1 MTEFSRELI
10 FGKRPIRRTDRKPG
24 ESEWY
29 YLDPR
34 GASTFSDMKKIDVPT
49 ENTPNP
55 YANEIQNYLYKN
67 DEYNYRELYGDT
79 PPPVPQ
85 PSTQPATQENKGFG
99 FQSNNG
105 QTTFANTTNDAFGQQ
120 NNTFGTNTSFG
131 SQQNTIQNQTPTPWN
146 AVNNSQP
153 SQTHEPIDNI
163 NYNTHMSVLTNNRQS
178 KPQNNMINKIYSTT
192 ADAMIA
198 ALMGAADGRMLGNFD
213 EFMWGLTAL
222 TTLNKNNYEMGRD
235 AVRLYQKELY
245 NNHPFIYGIPE
256 FAGAMYTLMQ
266 LPPNILAKLKVSNPK
281 LFNFISDT
289 LVASSGYAENWKDF
303 WENMGTNSIV
313 NGAGLYLEQLP
324 FFRGIGKV
332 GNKAAKQSLSYLA
345 DKAKNLFYDKDNN
358 NDTQD
363 K

>member
-85 PSTQPATQENKGFG
+85 PSTQPATQPTAQENKGFG
-99 FQSNNG
+99 FQSNNR

-146 AVNNSQP
+146 AVNNSQ
-153 SQTHEPIDNI
+153 QQ
-163 NYNTHMSVLTNNRQS
+163 SVT
-178 KPQNNMINKIYSTT
+178 KQNNNLKPLYWESEEDGKKVYENVVDKEGKFTQPIQQSDLYQLSAIKALINILNNFYKLSPLKITDKFKHAYINCNASQYGQGGEDVARLVSNLREWDDVRTGSNTLDSSNGDQYANKICR
-192 ADAMIA
+192 
-198 ALMGAADGRMLGNFD
+198 LLGGKYPGEDCN
-213 EFMWGLTAL
+213 
-222 TTLNKNNYEMGRD
+222 
-235 AVRLYQKELY
+235 ELVEKY
-245 NNHPFIYGIPE
+245 I
-256 FAGAMYTLMQ
+256 
-266 LPPNILAKLKVSNPK
+266 K
-281 LFNFISDT
+281 
-289 LVASSGYAENWKDF
+289 
-303 WENMGTNSIV
+303 
-313 NGAGLYLEQLP
+313 
-324 FFRGIGKV
+324 R
-332 GNKAAKQSLSYLA
+332 
-345 DKAKNLFYDKDNN
+345 FY
-358 NDTQD
+358 
-363 K
+363 

>member
-85 PSTQPATQENKGFG
+85 PSTQPATQPTAQPVTLENKGFG
-99 FQSNNG
+99 FQSNDG

-146 AVNNSQP
+146 AVNNSQ
-153 SQTHEPIDNI
+153 QQ
-163 NYNTHMSVLTNNRQS
+163 SVT
-178 KPQNNMINKIYSTT
+178 KQNNNLKPLYWESEEDGKKVYENVVDKEGKFTQPIQQSDLYQLSAIKALINILNNFYKLSPLKITDKFKHAYINCNASQYGQGGEDVARLVSNLREWDDVRTGSNTLDSSNGDQYANKI
-192 ADAMIA
+192 
-198 ALMGAADGRMLGNFD
+198 GRLLGGKYPSEDCN
-213 EFMWGLTAL
+213 
-222 TTLNKNNYEMGRD
+222 
-235 AVRLYQKELY
+235 ELVEKY
-245 NNHPFIYGIPE
+245 I
-256 FAGAMYTLMQ
+256 
-266 LPPNILAKLKVSNPK
+266 K
-281 LFNFISDT
+281 
-289 LVASSGYAENWKDF
+289 
-303 WENMGTNSIV
+303 
-313 NGAGLYLEQLP
+313 
-324 FFRGIGKV
+324 R
-332 GNKAAKQSLSYLA
+332 
-345 DKAKNLFYDKDNN
+345 FY
-358 NDTQD
+358 
-363 K
+363 

>member
-99 FQSNNG
+99 FQSNNR
-105 QTTFANTTNDAFGQQ
+105 QTAFTNTPNNMFGQQ

-146 AVNNSQP
+146 AVNNSQ
-153 SQTHEPIDNI
+153 QQ
-163 NYNTHMSVLTNNRQS
+163 SVTKQNNNL
-178 KPQNNMINKIYSTT
+178 KPQYWES
-192 ADAMIA
+192 
-198 ALMGAADGRMLGNFD
+198 GEDG
-213 EFMWGLTAL
+213 
-222 TTLNKNNYEMGRD
+222 KKVYENVID
-235 AVRLYQKELY
+235 KE
-245 NNHPFIYGIPE
+245 GV
-256 FAGAMYTLMQ
+256 ASKTKQ
-266 LPPNILAKLKVSNPK
+266 NILEYLLSAIQGGTYLIENFSDMKKLKVTDKFKHAYMNGNASQYGQGGADIAKLASNLRE
-281 LFNFISDT
+281 LFDVLSGSNT
-289 LVASSGYAENWKDF
+289 LDSSNGDQYANKI
-303 WENMGTNSIV
+303 GRVLGSKYP
-313 NGAGLYLEQLP
+313 NGDCDEIIQKY
-324 FFRGIGKV
+324 IK
-332 GNKAAKQSLSYLA
+332 
-345 DKAKNLFYDKDNN
+345 KNL
-358 NDTQD
+358 
-363 K
+363 

>member
-99 FQSNNG
+99 FQSNNR
-105 QTTFANTTNDAFGQQ
+105 QTAFTNTPNNMFGQQ

-146 AVNNSQP
+146 AVNNSQ
-153 SQTHEPIDNI
+153 QQ
-163 NYNTHMSVLTNNRQS
+163 SVTKQNNNL
-178 KPQNNMINKIYSTT
+178 KPQYWES
-192 ADAMIA
+192 
-198 ALMGAADGRMLGNFD
+198 GEDG
-213 EFMWGLTAL
+213 
-222 TTLNKNNYEMGRD
+222 KKVYENVID
-235 AVRLYQKELY
+235 KE
-245 NNHPFIYGIPE
+245 GV
-256 FAGAMYTLMQ
+256 ASKTKQ
-266 LPPNILAKLKVSNPK
+266 NILEYLLSAIQGGTYLIENFSDMKKLKVTDKFKHAYMNCNASQYGQGGADIAKLASNLRE
-281 LFNFISDT
+281 LFDVLSGSNT
-289 LVASSGYAENWKDF
+289 LDSSNGDQYANKI
-303 WENMGTNSIV
+303 GRVLGSKYP
-313 NGAGLYLEQLP
+313 NGDCDEIIQKY
-324 FFRGIGKV
+324 IK
-332 GNKAAKQSLSYLA
+332 
-345 DKAKNLFYDKDNN
+345 KNL
-358 NDTQD
+358 
-363 K
+363 

>member
-85 PSTQPATQENKGFG
+85 PAPQPATQPTAQENKGFG

-105 QTTFANTTNDAFGQQ
+105 QTAFTNTTNDAFGQQ

-146 AVNNSQP
+146 AVNNSQ
-153 SQTHEPIDNI
+153 QQ
-163 NYNTHMSVLTNNRQS
+163 SVT
-178 KPQNNMINKIYSTT
+178 KQNNNLKPLYWESEE
-192 ADAMIA
+192 
-198 ALMGAADGRMLGNFD
+198 DG
-213 EFMWGLTAL
+213 
-222 TTLNKNNYEMGRD
+222 KKVYENVVD
-235 AVRLYQKELY
+235 KE
-245 NNHPFIYGIPE
+245 GV
-256 FAGAMYTLMQ
+256 ASKTKQ
-266 LPPNILAKLKVSNPK
+266 NILEYLLSAIQGGSYLIENFSDMKKLKVTDKFKHAYMNCNASQYGQGGADIAKLASNLRE
-281 LFNFISDT
+281 LFDVRTGSNT
-289 LVASSGYAENWKDF
+289 LDSSNGDQYANKIGRVLGSKYPNGDCDEIIQKYVKKNW
-303 WENMGTNSIV
+303 
-313 NGAGLYLEQLP
+313 
-324 FFRGIGKV
+324 
-332 GNKAAKQSLSYLA
+332 
-345 DKAKNLFYDKDNN
+345 
-358 NDTQD
+358 
-363 K
+363 